1 MERIIRVQRGPIEYL
16 DKPQK
21 SQLYSYL
28 SSPHFNMSLIK
39 SESTSSFGGD
49 NQSPARISIKEKNW
63 KDRHDPDIIG
73 KHGVRIYSPNRKF
86 VSRQFSENHTLG
98 TINSEE
104 STVIMSPPK
113 PILNSIK
120 GEEILDT
127 LYDKGFF
134 KSNRENLKSLEDH
147 HHSF

>member
-1 MERIIRVQRGPIEYL
+1 M
-16 DKPQK
+16 
-21 SQLYSYL
+21 
-28 SSPHFNMSLIK
+28 
-39 SESTSSFGGD
+39 
-49 NQSPARISIKEKNW
+49 
-63 KDRHDPDIIG
+63 G
-73 KHGVRIYSPNRKF
+73 KHGVRIHSPNRKL

-104 STVIMSPPK
+104 STVMLSPPK

-127 LYDKGFF
+127 LYEKGFF
-134 KSNRENLKSLEDH
+134 KANRENLKSLEDH